1 MASTEGPEQ
10 VIARVA
16 ELLETAGIPY
26 MLTGYFASG
35 FHGAPRASQDVDFVI
50 APVLGTLQR
59 FLKLL
64 PEEEYYVSRDA
75 ALQAYSTESLFNV
88 VDFASAWKIDFII
101 RKSRPF
107 SREEFERRTTATLGD
122 AEITVATAE
131 DVLIA
136 KLEWAKLTE
145 SERQL
150 EDAAGILRVQGDALD
165 DTYVGKWV
173 QALGLERQLD
183 VARAKADQ

>member
-26 MLTGYFASG
+26 MLTGSFASG

-64 PEEEYYVSRDA
+64 PEEE
-75 ALQAYSTESLFNV
+75 
-88 VDFASAWKIDFII
+88 
-101 RKSRPF
+101 
-107 SREEFERRTTATLGD
+107 
-122 AEITVATAE
+122 
-131 DVLIA
+131 
-136 KLEWAKLTE
+136 
-145 SERQL
+145 
-150 EDAAGILRVQGDALD
+150 
-165 DTYVGKWV
+165 
-173 QALGLERQLD
+173 
-183 VARAKADQ
+183 